1 MRKKD
6 YTLHRLL
13 SISVIINLLMINW
26 ISNLKMDVDT
36 LEFYNKIYKKKLKES
51 DLIINEKNIKIDS
64 ILKSNIRVIEPVPK
78 KTFRK
83 DTLIKIEKIDTLLTN
98 KNDSI

>member
-1 MRKKD
+1 
-6 YTLHRLL
+6 
-13 SISVIINLLMINW
+13 MINW